1 VSLYWLVAGKT
12 VGGTPLYPE
21 ANRLARTE
29 ALSRYTLGS
38 AWLSGEEDKKG
49 AIVSGHLADL
59 AVLSADYFSVPEEEI
74 KGIESVLTLVG
85 GKVVYGAGEFTG
97 LAPPALP
104 VLPDWSPVKAYGG
117 YHPVGQREAGVTRA
131 HARARGTHELW
142 HRVLGRI
149 PRARPEPLWGGLGC
163 ECFAF

>member
-1 VSLYWLVAGKT
+1 
-12 VGGTPLYPE
+12 
-21 ANRLARTE
+21 
-29 ALSRYTLGS
+29 
-38 AWLSGEEDKKG
+38 
-49 AIVSGHLADL
+49 L
-59 AVLSADYFSVPEEEI
+59 AVLSADYFSVPEKEI

-85 GKVVYGAGEFTG
+85 GKVVHGAGEFTR

-117 YHPVGQREAGVTRA
+117 YHQGGRREVGLTQS
-131 HARARGTHELW
+131 HARAHGTHGLW

-149 PRARPEPLWGGLGC
+149 QRDRPEPLWGGPGC